1 MPARHAHL
9 VLADGTII
17 EGSSCSISGKVS
29 GEVVF
34 HTGVVGY
41 QEILTDP
48 VYAGQIV
55 VLTYPLIGNY
65 GVNDEDWESDS
76 IWPQAL
82 IIREISPIFSNF
94 RATGSFADF
103 LKENNILC
111 IKDVDT
117 RALAI
122 HLREQGEMVGILS
135 SEGTDPDK
143 LREEV
148 KSISSPYRQNLVERT
163 TCKRITEDKD
173 KLRYRVAVV
182 DLGVQN
188 SLLVQLRELG
198 CSLIRLP
205 STTPADKITRL
216 NADGILIT
224 SGPGDPQQMGDL
236 IEQVKSLL
244 GKLPILGIG
253 LGHQVLAIAGGA
265 RTFRMKLGH
274 RGVNLP
280 VTEKGKERSLITAQH
295 HSFCVEESSLPQGL
309 QVTHRHLNDGTVE
322 GISFGEIPAFSIQF
336 YPGRDEFDRP
346 SESLQ
351 KFVKLMEANKNAKA
365 N

>member
-1 MPARHAHL
+1 MKAAL
-9 VLADGTII
+9 VLADGTVF
-17 EGSSCSISGKVS
+17 EGSSGGISGKVH

-65 GVNDEDWESDS
+65 GVNDEDRESDS

-82 IIREISPIFSNF
+82 IVREVSPIFSNF
-94 RATGSFADF
+94 RATGSFPDF
-103 LKENNILC
+103 LKKNNTLW

-122 HLREQGEMVGILS
+122 HLRDQGEMVGIMS
-135 SEGTDPDK
+135 TEGIDPDK
-143 LREEV
+143 LKKEV
-148 KSISSPYRQNLVERT
+148 KSVSSPYQQDLVKST
-163 TCKRITEDKD
+163 SCKEIVEDKD
-173 KLRYRVAVV
+173 KLKYRLAIV

-188 SLLVQLRELG
+188 SLLSQLRELN
-198 CSLIRLP
+198 CSLIRVP
-205 STTPADKITRL
+205 ASTPADKIIKL
-216 NADGILIT
+216 KPDGILIT

-236 IEQVKSLL
+236 IGQVKVLL
-244 GKLPILGIG
+244 GKLPIFGVG

-280 VTEKGKERSLITAQH
+280 VTEKGKGRSLITAQH
-295 HSFCVEESSLPQGL
+295 HSFCVEEKSLPRGV

-322 GISFGEIPAFSIQF
+322 GIEFEKIPAFSIQF

-346 SESLQ
+346 SEYLQ
-351 KFVKLMEANKNAKA
+351 KFVRLMETNKDAA
-365 N
+365 AD